1 MRLEDAIRRVETVL
15 IGSLVLAAIALYLYG
30 AATRVLAPALTPDW
44 AEEVTI
50 YLVLWS
56 TLLTG
61 RRLTSERAHISAQV
75 IEHLVP
81 PRARRWLEAAVG
93 LLTLAFCAV
102 MMWLGIEG
110 TRFVHG
116 LDERSATTLQMPQA
130 WAVDLALPIAMALI
144 LVGLVM
150 PSRRG

>member
-1 MRLEDAIRRVETVL
+1 MNLGHLLRRIETAL
-15 IGSLVLAAIALYLYG
+15 IGSLVLAAIALYLFG
-30 AATRVLAPALTPDW
+30 SATRVLAPALTPDW
-44 AEEVTI
+44 GEDVTI

-61 RRLTSERAHISAQV
+61 RRLTAERGHVSAQA
-75 IEHLVP
+75 IEHLLS
-81 PRARRWLEAAVG
+81 PRVKRIFDALITAI
-93 LLTLAFCAV
+93 TFAFCAV
-102 MMWLGIEG
+102 MLWLGIEA

-130 WAVDLALPIAMALI
+130 WAVDAALPIAMALI
-144 LVGLVM
+144 LLGLLR

>member
-1 MRLEDAIRRVETVL
+1 MKLEQTVRRLETAVIS
-15 IGSLVLAAIALYLYG
+15 SLVLAAIALYLYG
-30 AATRVLAPALTPDW
+30 SATRVLAPALTPDW
-44 AEEVTI
+44 GEEVTI

-61 RRLTSERAHISAQV
+61 RRLTSERGHISAQV
-75 IEHLVP
+75 IEHLLP
-81 PRARRWLEAAVG
+81 PRFKRWLDAAVG
-93 LLTLAFCAV
+93 WLTFGFCAV
-102 MMWLGIEG
+102 MLWLGVEA

-130 WAVDLALPIAMALI
+130 WAVDVALPIAMASI
-144 LVGLVM
+144 LVALLL